1 MPTQTD
7 YYEILGI
14 NKDASADE
22 IKKAYRQTALKY
34 HPDRNPGDRE
44 AEEQFKEA
52 AEAYEVL
59 SDGEKR
65 RIYDLYGHE
74 GLRGTGFTGFGG
86 FEDIF
91 SAFGDIFDGF
101 FGFEGRGSR
110 RTRAR
115 RGNDLRYN
123 LELTLEEAYQGKEEE
138 IVFDRFDTCEICD
151 GTGIAAGSEPAT
163 CPSCN
168 GRGETIRS
176 QGFFQIRTTCSTCN
190 GSGEI
195 IVDPCPN
202 CEGKGK
208 IRAEKKVLVKIP
220 PGVDT
225 GLQLRMRG
233 EGESG
238 ENGGPPGDLFVVL
251 YVREHDFFERE
262 GDDLRCQV
270 TVSFVD
276 AALGT
281 EVSIPVI
288 DGIEERRVVIPE
300 GTQPNHIVK
309 IKGWGMPSLKRVK
322 RRGDL
327 FVQVMVTTP
336 THLSQRQRE
345 LLTEFRELEKLG
357 REQKPRDSWD
367 RIKGIKSSRVFRE
380 KF

>member
-1 MPTQTD
+1 MSTQRD
-7 YYEILGI
+7 YYDILGI
-14 NKDASADE
+14 SREASANE
-22 IKKAYRQTALKY
+22 IKKAYRKTALKY
-34 HPDRNPGDRE
+34 HPDMNAGDRE

-59 SDGEKR
+59 SDREKR
-65 RIYDLYGHE
+65 KLYDLYGHE

-101 FGFEGRGSR
+101 FGFGGSGSR

-115 RGNDLRYN
+115 RGNDLRYD
-123 LELTLEEAYQGKEEE
+123 LGLTLEEAYQGKEEE
-138 IVFDRFDTCEICD
+138 IFFDRFDSCEICN

-163 CPSCN
+163 CPSCH

-195 IVDPCPN
+195 IVDPCSN
-202 CEGKGK
+202 CDGKGRV
-208 IRAEKKVLVKIP
+208 RAKRKVLVRIP

-225 GLQLRMRG
+225 GSQLRISG

-238 ENGGPPGDLFVVL
+238 ENSGLAGDLFVVIH
-251 YVREHDFFERE
+251 VRDHDFFERE
-262 GDDLRCQV
+262 GDDLRCQIA
-270 TVSFVD
+270 VSFVD

-281 EVSIPVI
+281 EISIPVI
-288 DGIEERRVVIPE
+288 DGSEDRRVVIPE
-300 GTQPNHIVK
+300 GTQPGHMIR
-309 IKGWGMPSLKRVK
+309 IKGCGMPSLKRVK

-327 FVQVMVTTP
+327 FVQAMVKTP

-345 LLTEFRELEKLG
+345 LLMQLVELEKMAHEG
-357 REQKPRDSWD
+357 KAKDIWD
-367 RIKGIKSSRVFRE
+367 RIKGMKSSR
-380 KF
+380 